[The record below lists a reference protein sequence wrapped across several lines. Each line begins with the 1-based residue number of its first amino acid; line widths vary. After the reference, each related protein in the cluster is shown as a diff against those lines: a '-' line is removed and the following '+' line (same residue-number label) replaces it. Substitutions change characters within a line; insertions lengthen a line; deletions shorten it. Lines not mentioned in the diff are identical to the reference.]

1 MKTKSRYQIPM
12 CRFLP
17 LTARRLWC
25 ALITI
30 IGLTATLKV
39 QAASQTWT
47 NAPVDNT
54 WANTNNWVGKAVP
67 GALNSSTTA
76 DVATFTNAL
85 PISGIGGAG
94 NPITNDATRS
104 IRSFLFDTANCGA
117 YVFGNSLNDNYT
129 DLNSP
134 NTAGFSSGG
143 NITMSATVIN
153 PVIFNQAIRIRA
165 ASSSNIRYDLTNNAA
180 SANATLFFAAITN
193 TTANTRP
200 LALFLNGSN
209 TGINTIANI
218 DDSGLTPGTAGS
230 SGAIQIFKEG
240 TGRWILSGPNDLPQ
254 KTSNLNVAGVFVE
267 GGTLEV
273 KDPASLGLITVGN
286 LYVTNA
292 TLQIDNVSLNNAGIT
307 LRSGGTIRMNGSAT
321 VNSVIVGNDVA
332 TSATLATTSAGDVM
346 TISAGAVTPS
356 GGAADTV
363 LHVAGPGTVLLSQSA
378 TYIGKWSVDAGTNQ
392 LGVAGALGT
401 GANLNINAGAV
412 FDVTPLGA
420 TTYTLDTKALSAN
433 GTGTTRGSTAATI
446 MADPAATV
454 DFASKPLT
462 LTFTPASTNGDSGH
476 PALFA
481 ARGTMSFNG
490 NAITVSNAFAPL
502 GVGTYQLVHQA
513 SGSIIS
519 SGAFVTLVNS
529 GGLGTG
535 LIAEINAVGGDL
547 NLVVT
552 AYTPKVL
559 VWKGG
564 DVTLPS
570 TWDRQTSINW
580 LDVAT
585 ATPATFNI
593 YDDVTFNATGS
604 AQPNVNLATTMVPGS
619 VTVDTSA
626 NNYTFSG
633 VGQIAGGA
641 SLVKINTGGTLILQ
655 TANTYSGG
663 TIISN
668 GVVQLG
674 IDNGV
679 SGTGSAGFGDVAIYS
694 PAVFDLNNFSD
705 TINGLIGNG
714 TVDITGG
721 GASTLTVGNNGDSGL
736 FSGVIRNTSGTLGIF
751 KSGNG
756 TETLT
761 ASNSYVGPTT
771 IDTGILRVNNMY
783 ALGAGNSPVTINS
796 GTLDMDT
803 SLIITNLNGGGGL
816 VINSSAVTNTLI
828 IQANS
833 TYNGI
838 ISGKIA
844 VLVNAGTLRLN
855 GVNTYSNGTIV
866 AASAGLAIGGGTA
879 NPGPGGVIAS
889 NNVTISQPNTGSGSS
904 TFAPPVTT
912 VDGATVTFVSSTTA
926 NNWGN
931 QFNGSAL
938 ATNIFANGNMSIG
951 GTYSFSNFLGTVV
964 MSNGTARMGPNTGLM
979 GGDNTTFNFVN
990 GGGMFLRDAGIVRL
1004 GALFGNGTI
1013 TGPSVGFPGTFW
1025 IGAKGIDSE
1034 YSGTISGS
1042 NNIVKVGVGRLTLD
1056 GNIITT
1062 NTDSATF
1069 TNYIYA
1075 PAITYLNNTTIS
1087 NGVLALSVPNNLDNS
1102 PTITLAAST
1111 AVLDA
1116 SNMGYITN
1124 LYDVN
1129 YNPYSLLITN
1139 GVFELLATTP
1149 LGTPQTLAGIGTI
1162 KGNGVISSGS
1172 INPGV
1177 GGANGTLSISN
1188 GLVINAGATNFF
1200 DLSDDPSGLVKPNDM
1215 IKVQGNVGLSGG
1227 SIITIGGTP
1236 KVGTYVLIKYGG
1248 NLTNEG
1254 GVVPSGPISNFTLA
1268 GGLSQYSRATMV
1280 LSNAPGEVDLIVVS
1294 LNNLNLTWTGDG
1306 VSNLWD
1312 VVNSYT
1318 WTNGGASIQFYQ
1330 LDNVTFDDTANP
1342 TNDSV
1347 FLSGNLLPGAITV
1360 NSVTN
1365 YILGGN
1371 GTIGGVGT
1379 LIKKGSGTLIL
1390 TNGANSYTG
1399 GTILSNGVLNVGSD
1413 SGGNQNDLA
1422 LGTGPVTVNSPAE
1435 LRFGGNTGAVV
1446 NHFVTNSITV
1456 NGGIVKA
1463 QDGVQHLTNS
1473 IVTIT
1478 ANGGT
1483 FQTVF
1488 ATKTLVLDSPVV
1500 GTGPLTISVPAGF
1513 VGASVVFNNPS
1524 NTVSGSVVIATNGV
1538 LTLNGSSGLS
1548 NSPSIDIQLGG
1559 ALDTTGRTNR
1569 LLTLL
1574 SGQTLKGNGTLRGN
1588 LTTAAGSTLSPGAS
1602 AGILGILTV
1611 ANTTGVTNTATLGG
1625 TTIMELNRAVTPNSD
1640 RLLTAG
1646 TNVFGGTLTV
1656 NNIGAALQLNDTFQ
1670 LFTNAATRG
1679 AFAVTIL
1686 PSLTSGLGW
1695 SNSLAIN
1702 GRLTVIATVNTNPT
1716 NITAVVNGNQLTL
1729 NWPADHTGWHLQ
1741 IQTNSLSTG
1750 LNTNWVTLPGSD
1762 LVNSTNMTI
1771 NPANGAVFYRMVY
1784 P

>member
-1 MKTKSRYQIPM
+1 MKTKSKYQVPM
-12 CRFLP
+12 RSFLP
-17 LTARRLWC
+17 LT

-30 IGLTATLKV
+30 IGLTAALKV

-47 NAPVDNT
+47 NAPTD
-54 WANTNNWVGKAVP
+54 ANWITAANWNGNAVP
-67 GALNSSTTA
+67 GALNSSATT
-76 DVATFTNAL
+76 DIATFTNAL
-85 PISGIGGAG
+85 PISGIGGVAA
-94 NPITNDATRS
+94 PIIYDNTRS
-104 IRSFLFDTANCGA
+104 VRSILFDGISCGA
-117 YVFGNSLNDNYT
+117 YQLGAIDGINDASILYLGNSGNLT
-129 DLNSP
+129 VTP
-134 NTAGFSSGG
+134 AVTTAQKFAGVVRVKLPSSTNGRFD
-143 NITMSATVIN
+143 I
-153 PVIFNQAIRIRA
+153 
-165 ASSSNIRYDLTNNAA
+165 TNNAA
-180 SANATLFFAAITN
+180 SPAASLYFQTIFN
-193 TTANTRP
+193 ESANTRP
-200 LALFLNGSN
+200 LNLFLAGSN
-209 TGINTIANI
+209 TGTNTIAQILDGGGAN
-218 DDSGLTPGTAGS
+218 
-230 SGAIQIFKEG
+230 GAIQLDVSG
-240 TGRWILSGPNDLPQ
+240 PGNWVLSGANELPQ
-254 KTSNLNVAGVFVE
+254 KTSASQVAHVFVN
-267 GGTLEV
+267 GGTLVV
-273 KDPASLGLITVGN
+273 KDAGSLGAITAPNLIVQTAG
-286 LYVTNA
+286 
-292 TLQIDNVSLNNAGIT
+292 TLQIDAVTLNNAGIT
-307 LRSGGTIRMNGSAT
+307 LRSGGTIRMNGSGT
-321 VNSVIVGNDVA
+321 VNSLVAGNAVA
-332 TSATLATTSAGDVM
+332 TSATLATTSASDVM
-346 TISAGAVTPS
+346 TVGIVS
-356 GGAADTV
+356 GGAADSV
-363 LHVAGPGTVLLSQSA
+363 LHVAGSGTVLLSQPGNYA
-378 TYIGKWSVDAGTNQ
+378 GKWSVDAGTNQ
-392 LGVAGALGT
+392 LGVAGGLGT

-433 GTGTTRGSTAATI
+433 GTGTAVGSTASTI
-446 MADPAATV
+446 MADPGATV

-490 NAITVSNAFAPL
+490 NAITVSNAFGTSL
-502 GVGTYQLVHQA
+502 GAGTYQLVHQA

-519 SGAFVTLVNS
+519 SGAFVTLFNGS
-529 GGLGTG
+529 ALGAG
-535 LIAEINAVGGDL
+535 LIGEIVAVGGDL
-547 NLVVT
+547 NLVVS
-552 AYTPKVL
+552 AYTPKSL
-559 VWKGG
+559 VWTGG
-564 DVTLPS
+564 DPSLPNI
-570 TWDRQTSINW
+570 WDRLTTTNW
-580 LDVAT
+580 LAG
-585 ATPATFNI
+585 ATPSTFNI
-593 YDDVTFNATGS
+593 YDGVTFNSVGS
-604 AQPNVNLATTMVPGS
+604 TNPVVYLATTMAPSS

-626 NNYTFSG
+626 NNYAFITTGS
-633 VGQIAGGA
+633 GQIAGGA
-641 SLVKINTGGTLILQ
+641 VLIKKSSGILFLN

-663 TIISN
+663 TVISN
-668 GVVQLG
+668 GTVKIG
-674 IDNGV
+674 ADNALP
-679 SGTGSAGFGDVAIYS
+679 STGFGDVAIYS

-721 GASTLTVGNNGDSGL
+721 GASTLTIGNNGDSGL
-736 FSGVIRNTSGTLGIF
+736 FSGVIQNTFGTLGLF

-761 ASNSYVGPTT
+761 ASNSYAGPTT
-771 IDTGILRVNNMY
+771 IDTGTLRVTNLY
-783 ALGAGNSPVTINS
+783 ALGSNAVTINS
-796 GTLDMDT
+796 GNLDLAT
-803 SLIITNLNGGGGL
+803 SLIVASINGNGGTI
-816 VINSSAVTNTLI
+816 VNNSTATTVTNTLI
-828 IQANS
+828 VQGTS
-833 TYNGI
+833 TSGSL
-838 ISGKIA
+838 ISGRVA

-855 GVNTYSNGTIV
+855 AANTYSGGTII
-866 AASAGLAIGGGTA
+866 SEGAGLAFGGGAA
-879 NPGPGGVIAS
+879 NAGAGGIIAS
-889 NNVTISQPNTGSGSS
+889 NNTTIRQANTGSGSS
-904 TFAPPVTT
+904 GPGNAITT
-912 VDGATVTFVSSTTA
+912 VDGATVTFTSGTTA
-926 NNWGN
+926 NNWAG
-931 QFNGSAL
+931 QFIGSAT
-938 ATNIFANGNMSIG
+938 ATNVFSGGAMSIG
-951 GTYSFSNFLGTVV
+951 GAYSFSNFLGTVIIT
-964 MSNGTARMGPNTGLM
+964 NGTARLFNAVN
-979 GGDNTTFNFVN
+979 GGDNTTFIFTN
-990 GGGMFLRDAGIVRL
+990 GGGMFTRDATIVRL

-1013 TGPSVGFPGTFW
+1013 TGPSVGTVGTFW

-1034 YSGTISGS
+1034 YSGTIAGS
-1042 NNIVKVGVGRLTLD
+1042 NNIVKTGVGRLTLD
-1056 GNIITT
+1056 GAVVTT
-1062 NTDSATF
+1062 NTDSATY

-1075 PAITYLNNTTIS
+1075 PAISYLGSTTVS

-1116 SNMGYITN
+1116 SKMGYVTN
-1124 LYDVN
+1124 FNDIN
-1129 YNPYSLLITN
+1129 SNPDSALVTN

-1347 FLSGNLLPGAITV
+1347 FLSGTLLPGAITV

-1422 LGTGPVTVNSPAE
+1422 LGSGPVTVNTGAE
-1435 LRFGGNTGAVV
+1435 LRFGGNTGATVV
-1446 NHFVTNSITV
+1446 NHLITNAITV
-1456 NGGIVKA
+1456 NGGVVKA
-1463 QDGVQHLTNS
+1463 QDGSQHLTNS

-1524 NTVSGSVVIATNGV
+1524 NTVSGPVTIATNGV

-1640 RLLTAG
+1640 QLLTAG
-1646 TNVFGGTLTV
+1646 TNVFGGALTV

-1679 AFAVTIL
+1679 AFAVTNL

>member
-1 MKTKSRYQIPM
+1 MKTKSRYQILM

-30 IGLTATLKV
+30 IGLTAELNV

-47 NAPVDNT
+47 NAPVDST
-54 WANTNNWVGKAVP
+54 WTNINNWVGRAVP
-67 GALNSSTTA
+67 GVLGIAGGAQNG
-76 DVATFTNAL
+76 DIVTFSNAL
-85 PISGIGGAG
+85 SGGIGGGG
-94 NPITNDATRS
+94 NPILNETSREVNGF
-104 IRSFLFDTANCGA
+104 IFDSANCGA
-117 YVFGNSLNDNYT
+117 YVIGY
-129 DLNSP
+129 
-134 NTAGFSSGG
+134 ASS
-143 NITMSATVIN
+143 NLLWLSATLFPGGSIN
-153 PVIFNQAIRIRA
+153 VTPTVVNPITFNAETHFRLQ
-165 ASSSNIRYDLTNNAA
+165 SSQNGGYNITNNAT
-180 SANATLFFAAITN
+180 SAGATLYFDVLWPDSASS
-193 TTANTRP
+193 RP
-200 LALFLNGSN
+200 LTLTLAGSN
-209 TGINTIANI
+209 TGTNTIRHI
-218 DDSGLTPGTAGS
+218 DDNAGANGS
-230 SGAIQIFKEG
+230 IHLVKAG
-240 TGRWILSGPNDLPQ
+240 TGTWILSGANDIPQ
-254 KTSNLNVAGVFVE
+254 KTSGGDNVPGSVAVM

-273 KDPASLGLITVGN
+273 QDPGSLGAITAVN
-286 LYVTNA
+286 LSVTNG
-292 TLQIDNVSLNNAGIT
+292 TLQIDGITLNNAGIT
-307 LRSGGTIRMNGSAT
+307 LRQGGTILMKGSGT
-321 VNSVIVGNDVA
+321 VKGVTMSSAFVGN
-332 TSATLATTSAGDVM
+332 SATLATTSASDVLTVGDGTVANQM
-346 TISAGAVTPS
+346 T
-356 GGAADTV
+356 GGAADSV
-363 LHVAGPGTVLLSQSA
+363 LHVAGPGTVLLSQPGNYA
-378 TYIGKWSVDAGTNQ
+378 GKWSVDAGTNQ

-420 TTYTLDTKALSAN
+420 TTYTLDTKGFSAN
-433 GTGTTRGSTAATI
+433 GTGTAVGSTAATI

-454 DFASKPLT
+454 DFVSKPIT
-462 LTFTPASTNGDSGH
+462 LTFKPIAATSDSGH
-476 PALFA
+476 PALYCSH
-481 ARGTMSFNG
+481 GTLSFHG
-490 NAITVSNAFAPL
+490 NQITVSNAFGTAL
-502 GVGTYQLVHQA
+502 GAGTYQLVHQA
-513 SGSIIS
+513 SGSIVS
-519 SGAFVTLVNS
+519 SGAFVTLVNN

-535 LIAEINAVGGDL
+535 MIGEIVAVGGDL
-547 NLVVT
+547 DLVVT
-552 AYTPKVL
+552 AYTNKVL

-580 LDVAT
+580 LDVT
-585 ATPATFNI
+585 NATPATFNI
-593 YDDVTFNATGS
+593 YDGVTFNATGS

-633 VGQIAGGA
+633 AGQIAGGT
-641 SLVKINTGGTLILQ
+641 SLIKISPGNLLLQ

-663 TIISN
+663 TVISN
-668 GVVQLG
+668 GTVVVG
-674 IDNGV
+674 INDAIP
-679 SGTGSAGFGDVAIYS
+679 STGNGDVALYS
-694 PAVFDLNNFSD
+694 PGVIDMNGFSD
-705 TINGLIGNG
+705 TINALNGNG
-714 TVDITGG
+714 TVDVTGG
-721 GASTLTVGNNGDSGL
+721 GTSTLTIGDNGDSGT
-736 FSGVIRNTSGTLGIF
+736 FSGVIRNTSGTLGLF

-761 ASNSYVGPTT
+761 ASNSYAGPTT
-771 IDTGILRVNNMY
+771 IDTGTLRVTNLY
-783 ALGAGNSPVTINS
+783 ALGSNAVTINS
-796 GTLDMDT
+796 GNLDLAT
-803 SLIITNLNGGGGL
+803 SLIVASINGNGGTI
-816 VINSSAVTNTLI
+816 VNNSTATTVTNTLI
-828 IQANS
+828 VQGTS
-833 TYNGI
+833 TSGSL
-838 ISGKIA
+838 ISGRLALLI
-844 VLVNAGTLRLN
+844 NGGTTRLN
-855 GVNTYSNGTIV
+855 AANTYSGGTIV
-866 AASAGLAIGGGTA
+866 ASGAGLGYGNVGQS
-879 NPGPGGVIAS
+879 GSGGVIAS
-889 NNVTISQPNTGSGSS
+889 NSATISLASANNPSS
-904 TFAPPVTT
+904 AVAASITT
-912 VDGATVTFVSSTTA
+912 VDNATVTFTSGTTGNSWNGQFIGST
-926 NNWGN
+926 N
-931 QFNGSAL
+931 
-938 ATNIFANGNMSIG
+938 ATDIFSGGAMSIG
-951 GTYSFSNFLGTVV
+951 GAYSFSNFLGTVIIT
-964 MSNGTARMGPNTGLM
+964 NGGVRWFNAVS
-979 GGDNTTFNFVN
+979 GGDNTTFIFTN
-990 GGGMFLRDAGIVRL
+990 GGGGSTRDPAIVRL
-1004 GALFGNGTI
+1004 GALFGNGFI
-1013 TGPSVGFPGTFW
+1013 GNPSVGGVANANYW

-1034 YSGTISGS
+1034 YSGTIAGS
-1042 NNIVKVGVGRLTLD
+1042 NNIVKTGVGRLTLD
-1056 GNIITT
+1056 GAVVTT

-1075 PAITYLNNTTIS
+1075 PAISYLGSTTVS

-1188 GLVINAGATNFF
+1188 GLVINAGATNLF

-1347 FLSGNLLPGAITV
+1347 FLSGTLLPGAITV

-1446 NHFVTNSITV
+1446 NHFVTNSITI

-1473 IVTIT
+1473 SVSLT

-1488 ATKTLVLDSPVV
+1488 ATKNLVLDSAVS

-1513 VGASVVFNNPS
+1513 VGGSVVFNNPS
-1524 NTVSGSVVIATNGV
+1524 NTVSGSVAIATNGV

-1679 AFAVTIL
+1679 AFAVTNL

-1716 NITAVVNGNQLTL
+1716 TITAVVNGNQLTL
-1729 NWPADHTGWHLQ
+1729 NWPFDHTGWHLQ

>member
-1 MKTKSRYQIPM
+1 
-12 CRFLP
+12 
-17 LTARRLWC
+17 
-25 ALITI
+25 
-30 IGLTATLKV
+30 
-39 QAASQTWT
+39 
-47 NAPVDNT
+47 
-54 WANTNNWVGKAVP
+54 
-67 GALNSSTTA
+67 
-76 DVATFTNAL
+76 
-85 PISGIGGAG
+85 
-94 NPITNDATRS
+94 
-104 IRSFLFDTANCGA
+104 
-117 YVFGNSLNDNYT
+117 
-129 DLNSP
+129 
-134 NTAGFSSGG
+134 
-143 NITMSATVIN
+143 
-153 PVIFNQAIRIRA
+153 
-165 ASSSNIRYDLTNNAA
+165 
-180 SANATLFFAAITN
+180 
-193 TTANTRP
+193 
-200 LALFLNGSN
+200 
-209 TGINTIANI
+209 
-218 DDSGLTPGTAGS
+218 
-230 SGAIQIFKEG
+230 
-240 TGRWILSGPNDLPQ
+240 
-254 KTSNLNVAGVFVE
+254 
-267 GGTLEV
+267 
-273 KDPASLGLITVGN
+273 
-286 LYVTNA
+286 
-292 TLQIDNVSLNNAGIT
+292 
-307 LRSGGTIRMNGSAT
+307 
-321 VNSVIVGNDVA
+321 
-332 TSATLATTSAGDVM
+332 
-346 TISAGAVTPS
+346 
-356 GGAADTV
+356 
-363 LHVAGPGTVLLSQSA
+363 
-378 TYIGKWSVDAGTNQ
+378 VDAGTNQ
-392 LGVAGALGT
+392 LGVAGGLGT

-433 GTGTTRGSTAATI
+433 GTGTVVGSTASTI
-446 MADPAATV
+446 MADPAGTV

-462 LTFTPASTNGDSGH
+462 LTFTPASTSGDSGH

-490 NAITVSNAFAPL
+490 NAITVSNAFGAPL
-502 GVGTYQLVHQA
+502 GAGTYQLVHQA

-519 SGAFVTLVNS
+519 SGAFVTLFNGS
-529 GGLGTG
+529 ALGAG
-535 LIAEINAVGGDL
+535 LIGEIVAVGGDL
-547 NLVVT
+547 NLVVS
-552 AYTPKVL
+552 AYTPKSL
-559 VWKGG
+559 VWTGG
-564 DVTLPS
+564 DPSLPNI
-570 TWDRQTSINW
+570 WDRLTTTNW
-580 LDVAT
+580 LAG
-585 ATPATFNI
+585 ATPSTFNI
-593 YDDVTFNATGS
+593 YDGVTFNSVGS
-604 AQPNVNLATTMVPGS
+604 TNPVVYLATTMAPSS

-626 NNYTFSG
+626 NNYAFITTGS
-633 VGQIAGGA
+633 GQIAGGA
-641 SLVKINTGGTLILQ
+641 VLIKKSSGILFLNN
-655 TANTYSGG
+655 ANTYSGG
-663 TIISN
+663 TVISN
-668 GVVQLG
+668 GTVKIG
-674 IDNGV
+674 ADNALP
-679 SGTGSAGFGDVAIYS
+679 STGNGDVALYS
-694 PAVFDLNNFSD
+694 PGVIDMNGFSD
-705 TINGLIGNG
+705 TINALNGNG
-714 TVDITGG
+714 TVDVTSGG
-721 GASTLTVGNNGDSGL
+721 TSTLTIGDNGDSGT
-736 FSGVIRNTSGTLGIF
+736 FSGVIQNTSGTLGLF

-761 ASNSYVGPTT
+761 ASNSYAGPTT
-771 IDTGILRVNNMY
+771 IDTGTLRVTNLY
-783 ALGAGNSPVTINS
+783 ALGSNAVTINS
-796 GTLDMDT
+796 GNLDLAT
-803 SLIITNLNGGGGL
+803 SLIVASINGNGGTI
-816 VINSSAVTNTLI
+816 VNNSTATTVTNTLI
-828 IQANS
+828 VQGTS
-833 TYNGI
+833 TSGSL
-838 ISGKIA
+838 ISGRLA
-844 VLVNAGTLRLN
+844 VLVNGGTLRLN
-855 GVNTYSNGTIV
+855 AANTYSGGTIV
-866 AASAGLAIGGGTA
+866 ASGAGLAIGGGAA
-879 NPGPGGVIAS
+879 NPGPAGVIAS
-889 NNVTISQPNTGSGSS
+889 NNVTISQPNTASGSS

-912 VDGATVTFVSSTTA
+912 VNGATVTFISSTTA

-964 MSNGTARMGPNTGLM
+964 MSNGTARMGPNTGFM

-990 GGGMFLRDAGIVRL
+990 GGGMFTRDAGIVRL

-1013 TGPSVGFPGTFW
+1013 TGPSVGTVGTFW

-1034 YSGTISGS
+1034 YSGTIAGS
-1042 NNIVKVGVGRLTLD
+1042 NNIVKTGVGRLTLD
-1056 GNIITT
+1056 GAVVTI

-1075 PAITYLNNTTIS
+1075 PAISYLGSTTVS

-1116 SNMGYITN
+1116 ANMGYVTN
-1124 LYDVN
+1124 FNDIN
-1129 YNPYSLLITN
+1129 SNPDSALITN
-1139 GVFELLATTP
+1139 GVFQVLATTP
-1149 LGTPQTLAGIGTI
+1149 AGTPQVLAGFGTI
-1162 KGNGVISSGS
+1162 KGNGVVSSGA
-1172 INPGV
+1172 INPGSTGV
-1177 GGANGTLSISN
+1177 GGTLSISN
-1188 GLVINAGATNFF
+1188 SLSINYGATNFF
-1200 DLSDDPSGLVKPNDM
+1200 DLSDDLTGVTTPSDL
-1215 IKVQGNVGLSGG
+1215 IRVQGDVNLSG
-1227 SIITIGGTP
+1227 SSVIAIGALNGVL
-1236 KVGTYVLIKYGG
+1236 KVGTYPLIKYGG
-1248 NLTNEG
+1248 NLKNES
-1254 GVVPSGPISNFTLA
+1254 GVVPSGPISNFAL
-1268 GGLSQYSRATMV
+1268 GGVFPATSRATMV
-1280 LSNAPGEVDLIVVS
+1280 LSNAPGEVDLVVVS

-1306 VSNLWD
+1306 VSNWWD
-1312 VVNSYT
+1312 VVNSFT
-1318 WTNGGASIQFYQ
+1318 WTDGVNPIQFYQ
-1330 LDNVTFDDTANP
+1330 LDAVAFNDNTTNFTAILQGTLVP
-1342 TNDSV
+1342 S
-1347 FLSGNLLPGAITV
+1347 AITV
-1360 NSVTN
+1360 NSSSN
-1365 YILGGN
+1365 YIFGGN

-1422 LGTGPVTVNSPAE
+1422 LGSGPVTVNTGAE
-1435 LRFGGNTGAVV
+1435 LRFGGNTGATVV
-1446 NHFVTNSITV
+1446 NHLITNAITV
-1456 NGGIVKA
+1456 NGGVVKA
-1463 QDGVQHLTNS
+1463 QDGSQHLTNS

-1524 NTVSGSVVIATNGV
+1524 NTVSGSVAIATNGV

-1679 AFAVTIL
+1679 AFAVTNL

-1695 SNSLAIN
+1695 NNSLAIN
-1702 GRLTVIATVNTNPT
+1702 GRLTVIATANTNPT

>member
-1 MKTKSRYQIPM
+1 MKTKSKYQVPM
-12 CRFLP
+12 RSFLS
-17 LTARRLWC
+17 LT

-76 DVATFTNAL
+76 DIATFTNAL
-85 PISGIGGAG
+85 PFSGIGGAG

-200 LALFLNGSN
+200 LSLYLNGSN
-209 TGINTIANI
+209 TGTNTIANI

-254 KTSNLNVAGVFVE
+254 KTSASVVAGVFVE

-273 KDPASLGLITVGN
+273 KDPGSLGTITVGN

-307 LRSGGTIRMNGSAT
+307 LRQAGTILMKGSGT
-321 VNSVIVGNDVA
+321 VKGVTMSSAFVGN
-332 TSATLATTSAGDVM
+332 SATLATTSASDVLTVGDGTVANQM
-346 TISAGAVTPS
+346 T
-356 GGAADTV
+356 GGAADSV
-363 LHVAGPGTVLLSQSA
+363 LHVAGPGTVLLSQPGNYA
-378 TYIGKWSVDAGTNQ
+378 GKWSVDAGTNQ
-392 LGVAGALGT
+392 LGVAGGLGT

-433 GTGTTRGSTAATI
+433 GTGTVVGSTASTI
-446 MADPAATV
+446 MADPGATV

-462 LTFTPASTNGDSGH
+462 LTFTPASTSGDSGH

-490 NAITVSNAFAPL
+490 NAITVSNAFGAPL
-502 GVGTYQLVHQA
+502 GAGTYQLVHQA

-519 SGAFVTLVNS
+519 SGAFVTLFNGS
-529 GGLGTG
+529 PLGAG
-535 LIAEINAVGGDL
+535 LIGEIVAVGGDL

-552 AYTPKVL
+552 TYTPKGL
-559 VWKGG
+559 VWTGG
-564 DVTLPS
+564 DPSLPNI
-570 TWDRQTSINW
+570 WDRLTTTNW
-580 LDVAT
+580 LAG
-585 ATPATFNI
+585 ATPVTFNI
-593 YDDVTFNATGS
+593 YDQVTFNSVGS
-604 AQPNVNLATTMVPGS
+604 TNPVVYLATTMVPSS

-626 NNYTFSG
+626 NNYAFITTGS
-633 VGQIAGGA
+633 GQIAGGA
-641 SLVKINTGGTLILQ
+641 VLIKKSSGILFLN

-663 TIISN
+663 TVISN
-668 GVVQLG
+668 GTVKIG
-674 IDNGV
+674 ADNALP
-679 SGTGSAGFGDVAIYS
+679 STGNGDVALYNPGVI
-694 PAVFDLNNFSD
+694 DMNGFSD
-705 TINGLIGNG
+705 TINALNGNG
-714 TVDITGG
+714 TVDVTSGG
-721 GASTLTVGNNGDSGL
+721 TSTLTIGDNGDSGT
-736 FSGVIRNTSGTLGIF
+736 FSGVIQNTSGTLGLF

-761 ASNSYVGPTT
+761 ASNSYAGPTT
-771 IDTGILRVNNMY
+771 IDTGTLRVTNLY
-783 ALGAGNSPVTINS
+783 ALGSSAVTINS
-796 GTLDMDT
+796 GNLDLAT
-803 SLIITNLNGGGGL
+803 SLIVASINGNGGTI
-816 VINSSAVTNTLI
+816 VNNSTATTVTNTLI
-828 IQANS
+828 VQGTS
-833 TYNGI
+833 TSGSL
-838 ISGKIA
+838 ISGRLA
-844 VLVNAGTLRLN
+844 VLVNGGTLRLN
-855 GVNTYSNGTIV
+855 AANTYSGGTIV
-866 AASAGLAIGGGTA
+866 ASGAGLAIGGGAA
-879 NPGPGGVIAS
+879 NPGPAGVIAS
-889 NNVTISQPNTGSGSS
+889 NNVTISQPNTASGSS

-912 VDGATVTFVSSTTA
+912 VNGATVTFISSTTA

-964 MSNGTARMGPNTGLM
+964 MSNGTARMGPNTGFM

-990 GGGMFLRDAGIVRL
+990 GGGMFTRDAGIVRL

-1013 TGPSVGFPGTFW
+1013 TGPSVGTVGTFW
-1025 IGAKGIDSE
+1025 VGAKGIDSE

-1042 NNIVKVGVGRLTLD
+1042 NNIVKTGVGRLTLD
-1056 GNIITT
+1056 GAVVTI

-1075 PAITYLNNTTIS
+1075 PAISYLGSTTVS

-1116 SNMGYITN
+1116 SNMGYVTN
-1124 LYDVN
+1124 FNDIN
-1129 YNPYSLLITN
+1129 SNPDSALVTN

-1227 SIITIGGTP
+1227 SIITIGGTL

-1318 WTNGGASIQFYQ
+1318 
-1330 LDNVTFDDTANP
+1330 
-1342 TNDSV
+1342 
-1347 FLSGNLLPGAITV
+1347 
-1360 NSVTN
+1360 
-1365 YILGGN
+1365 
-1371 GTIGGVGT
+1371 
-1379 LIKKGSGTLIL
+1379 
-1390 TNGANSYTG
+1390 
-1399 GTILSNGVLNVGSD
+1399 
-1413 SGGNQNDLA
+1413 
-1422 LGTGPVTVNSPAE
+1422 
-1435 LRFGGNTGAVV
+1435 
-1446 NHFVTNSITV
+1446 
-1456 NGGIVKA
+1456 
-1463 QDGVQHLTNS
+1463 
-1473 IVTIT
+1473 
-1478 ANGGT
+1478 
-1483 FQTVF
+1483 
-1488 ATKTLVLDSPVV
+1488 
-1500 GTGPLTISVPAGF
+1500 
-1513 VGASVVFNNPS
+1513 
-1524 NTVSGSVVIATNGV
+1524 
-1538 LTLNGSSGLS
+1538 
-1548 NSPSIDIQLGG
+1548 
-1559 ALDTTGRTNR
+1559 
-1569 LLTLL
+1569 
-1574 SGQTLKGNGTLRGN
+1574 
-1588 LTTAAGSTLSPGAS
+1588 
-1602 AGILGILTV
+1602 
-1611 ANTTGVTNTATLGG
+1611 
-1625 TTIMELNRAVTPNSD
+1625 
-1640 RLLTAG
+1640 
-1646 TNVFGGTLTV
+1646 
-1656 NNIGAALQLNDTFQ
+1656 
-1670 LFTNAATRG
+1670 
-1679 AFAVTIL
+1679 
-1686 PSLTSGLGW
+1686 
-1695 SNSLAIN
+1695 
-1702 GRLTVIATVNTNPT
+1702 
-1716 NITAVVNGNQLTL
+1716 
-1729 NWPADHTGWHLQ
+1729 
-1741 IQTNSLSTG
+1741 
-1750 LNTNWVTLPGSD
+1750 
-1762 LVNSTNMTI
+1762 
-1771 NPANGAVFYRMVY
+1771 
-1784 P
+1784 

>member
-1 MKTKSRYQIPM
+1 
-12 CRFLP
+12 
-17 LTARRLWC
+17 
-25 ALITI
+25 
-30 IGLTATLKV
+30 
-39 QAASQTWT
+39 
-47 NAPVDNT
+47 
-54 WANTNNWVGKAVP
+54 
-67 GALNSSTTA
+67 
-76 DVATFTNAL
+76 
-85 PISGIGGAG
+85 
-94 NPITNDATRS
+94 
-104 IRSFLFDTANCGA
+104 
-117 YVFGNSLNDNYT
+117 
-129 DLNSP
+129 
-134 NTAGFSSGG
+134 
-143 NITMSATVIN
+143 
-153 PVIFNQAIRIRA
+153 
-165 ASSSNIRYDLTNNAA
+165 
-180 SANATLFFAAITN
+180 
-193 TTANTRP
+193 
-200 LALFLNGSN
+200 
-209 TGINTIANI
+209 
-218 DDSGLTPGTAGS
+218 
-230 SGAIQIFKEG
+230 
-240 TGRWILSGPNDLPQ
+240 
-254 KTSNLNVAGVFVE
+254 
-267 GGTLEV
+267 
-273 KDPASLGLITVGN
+273 
-286 LYVTNA
+286 
-292 TLQIDNVSLNNAGIT
+292 
-307 LRSGGTIRMNGSAT
+307 
-321 VNSVIVGNDVA
+321 
-332 TSATLATTSAGDVM
+332 
-346 TISAGAVTPS
+346 
-356 GGAADTV
+356 
-363 LHVAGPGTVLLSQSA
+363 
-378 TYIGKWSVDAGTNQ
+378 
-392 LGVAGALGT
+392 
-401 GANLNINAGAV
+401 
-412 FDVTPLGA
+412 
-420 TTYTLDTKALSAN
+420 
-433 GTGTTRGSTAATI
+433 
-446 MADPAATV
+446 
-454 DFASKPLT
+454 
-462 LTFTPASTNGDSGH
+462 
-476 PALFA
+476 
-481 ARGTMSFNG
+481 
-490 NAITVSNAFAPL
+490 
-502 GVGTYQLVHQA
+502 
-513 SGSIIS
+513 
-519 SGAFVTLVNS
+519 
-529 GGLGTG
+529 
-535 LIAEINAVGGDL
+535 
-547 NLVVT
+547 
-552 AYTPKVL
+552 
-559 VWKGG
+559 
-564 DVTLPS
+564 
-570 TWDRQTSINW
+570 
-580 LDVAT
+580 
-585 ATPATFNI
+585 
-593 YDDVTFNATGS
+593 
-604 AQPNVNLATTMVPGS
+604 
-619 VTVDTSA
+619 
-626 NNYTFSG
+626 
-633 VGQIAGGA
+633 
-641 SLVKINTGGTLILQ
+641 
-655 TANTYSGG
+655 
-663 TIISN
+663 
-668 GVVQLG
+668 
-674 IDNGV
+674 
-679 SGTGSAGFGDVAIYS
+679 
-694 PAVFDLNNFSD
+694 
-705 TINGLIGNG
+705 
-714 TVDITGG
+714 
-721 GASTLTVGNNGDSGL
+721 
-736 FSGVIRNTSGTLGIF
+736 
-751 KSGNG
+751 
-756 TETLT
+756 
-761 ASNSYVGPTT
+761 
-771 IDTGILRVNNMY
+771 MY

-816 VINSSAVTNTLI
+816 VINSSTVTNTLI

-833 TYNGI
+833 TYSGI

-866 AASAGLAIGGGTA
+866 AASAGLAIGGGAA

-889 NNVTISQPNTGSGSS
+889 NNVTISQLNTASGSS

-964 MSNGTARMGPNTGLM
+964 MSNGAARMGPNTGLM

-1004 GALFGNGTI
+1004 GALFGNGAI
-1013 TGPSVGFPGTFW
+1013 TGPSVGTVGTFW

-1042 NNIVKVGVGRLTLD
+1042 NNIVKAGVGRLTLD

-1102 PTITLAAST
+1102 PTIMLAAST

-1294 LNNLNLTWTGDG
+1294 LNNLNLAWTGDG

-1347 FLSGNLLPGAITV
+1347 FLSGTLLPGAITV

-1473 IVTIT
+1473 TVTIT
-1478 ANGGT
+1478 ASGGT

-1524 NTVSGSVVIATNGV
+1524 NTVSGSVAIATNGV

-1679 AFAVTIL
+1679 AFAVTNL

-1741 IQTNSLSTG
+1741 IQTNSLSSG

-1771 NPANGAVFYRMVY
+1771 NPVNGAVFYRMVY